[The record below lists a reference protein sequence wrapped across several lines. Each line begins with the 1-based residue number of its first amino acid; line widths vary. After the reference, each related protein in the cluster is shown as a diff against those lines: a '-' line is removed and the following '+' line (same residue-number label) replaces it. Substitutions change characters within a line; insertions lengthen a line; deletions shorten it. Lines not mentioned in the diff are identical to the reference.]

1 MAVPAIEGKY
11 VPASPTA
18 VGKMGAMNQPAARA
32 QAATSERFWTV
43 NMPARQST
51 DPAALISN
59 TRVGP
64 RIGSVY
70 WLAHRPAIMD
80 RAKAEINPDAAF

>member
-1 MAVPAIEGKY
+1 
-11 VPASPTA
+11 
-18 VGKMGAMNQPAARA
+18 
-32 QAATSERFWTV
+32 
-43 NMPARQST
+43 MPARQSA